1 MAIVY
6 RTKQG
11 DMIDMICH
19 RHYGRSVGAVEAVL
33 EANRD
38 LSLRPAILPPGI
50 DVILPDLA
58 PVPTPQP
65 VKLWD

>member
-1 MAIVY
+1 MAISY

-19 RHYGRSVGAVEAVL
+19 RQYGRSVGAVEAVL

-38 LSLRPAILPPGI
+38 LSLRSAIMPPGI
-50 DVILPDLA
+50 EIILPDLA
-58 PVPTPQP
+58 PIPTPQP
-65 VKLWD
+65 IKLWD